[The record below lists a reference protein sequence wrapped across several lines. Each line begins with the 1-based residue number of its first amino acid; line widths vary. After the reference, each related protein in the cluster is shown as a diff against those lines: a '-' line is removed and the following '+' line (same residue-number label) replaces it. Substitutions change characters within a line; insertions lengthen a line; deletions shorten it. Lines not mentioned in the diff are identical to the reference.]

1 MNQRIVIKIGSS
13 SLASPEGGLIR
24 ERVRFFAAEIASLLR
39 EGRQVLVVSSGAIAA
54 GYRLLGYKNRPR
66 LLYEKQAAAAV
77 GQALLMQAYEEAFS
91 EYGRQVAQILL
102 TRPDFGD
109 RLRARNAL
117 ATLEELLRQGAVP
130 VINENDTVSVDEI
143 RFGDNDALSAL
154 TAALV
159 KADGLYMLTDTDGLY
174 TADPRKDPGA
184 RRIDRVDAIT
194 DELLRMAGGAGSTVG
209 TGGMRSKIE
218 AARVARAG
226 GVPVF
231 VGRVAEPGDLAAAL
245 RGEGKGTYFAAG
257 EHTLP
262 VKKLWIGYL
271 SEPRGRIIVD
281 AGAERAMV
289 HGGKSLLPAGVVG
302 AAGDFRPG
310 DVAEVAAVDGRV
322 IGRGIVRHSVRQ
334 VNRIRGLSSEEAMRA
349 ADIPR
354 PEIIHRDEWVALPE
368 QPKEVHSRE

>member
-1 MNQRIVIKIGSS
+1 MEQRIVIKIGSS

-24 ERVRFFAAEIASLLR
+24 ERVRFLAAEIESVLR
-39 EGRQVLVVSSGAIAA
+39 EGWQVLVVSSGAIAA
-54 GYRLLGYKNRPR
+54 GYSLLGYKTRPR
-66 LLYEKQAAAAV
+66 LLHEKQAAAAV
-77 GQALLMQAYEEAFS
+77 GQALLMQAYEEAFA
-91 EYGRQVAQILL
+91 EYGRPVAQVLL

-117 ATLEELLRQGAVP
+117 ATLEVLLRQGAVP
-130 VINENDTVSVDEI
+130 VINENDTVAVDEI

-159 KADGLYMLTDTDGLY
+159 KADGLYVLTDTDGLY
-174 TADPRKDPGA
+174 TADPRKHPDA
-184 RRIDRVDAIT
+184 RRIDRVGAIT
-194 DELLRMAGGAGSTVG
+194 DDLLRMAGGAGTAVG

-218 AARVARAG
+218 AARIAVAG
-226 GVPVF
+226 GVPTF

-245 RGEGKGTYFAAG
+245 RGQGKGTYFDAG

-271 SEPRGRIIVD
+271 SVPQGRIVVD
-281 AGAERAMV
+281 AGAEKALV
-289 HGGKSLLPAGVVG
+289 SGGKSLLPAGVVRADG
-302 AAGDFRPG
+302 HFLPG
-310 DVAEVAAVDGRV
+310 DVVEVAGEDDRV
-322 IGRGIVRHSVRQ
+322 IGRGIVRHSARQ

-354 PEIIHRDEWVALPE
+354 PEIIHRDEWVALSE
-368 QPKEVHSRE
+368 QPKEVHACE